1 MNRSRSY
8 YKKFYRLVA
17 VAIAVMTAVL
27 TGSLVLGDSVRGS
40 LMERVNER
48 LGNSE
53 TLIQTG
59 TGFLSDSI
67 LNNEVLSDAKGY
79 LLAEGFISSDGK
91 MIPVMVW
98 GTDIDSLKQDE
109 AILNHP
115 LSTQISNPSTL
126 TPNTQHPSPIVLYLP
141 SNNLVGS
148 GSLFISQSYSTQL
161 RLTVKG
167 IKSAQDGG
175 NLLLHNEQVRP
186 LNVFIN
192 RQQLAEALGVKG
204 KINVILSPNNI
215 TSDAFQSIWRP
226 EDSGLQNNDSIIG
239 IDRVFLP
246 QSVVE
251 TLKPST
257 RYLAYFV
264 NSLGTMPYSFVTAT
278 DKLKGDETILTDYA
292 ARRMN
297 AHVGD
302 SVTMEYYVSQGG
314 LKKLLTRSHRFR
326 VSGIVPIS
334 EFQKQADMIS
344 ADFPGL
350 SGVKRCTDWNSDLPI
365 DMSRITKADED
376 YWATYRQTPK
386 AMVSLDAV
394 GKDWIGSYGVATKV
408 MCDTARMKLLTPQ
421 SFGIAVVHPRMAAL
435 DAAQNGTDFGTLF
448 LALGFFII
456 VAAILL
462 MQNPLSEMYQLRRSE
477 IQLLSSLGF
486 SKHQVF
492 RRLFSEAVPVVLIS
506 APIGVLLGYAYAA
519 VILQLLAGP
528 WSGVVHTDGFAI
540 HANIMTVILSF
551 IISVIL
557 AIIVLALTIKGCQ
570 KSKVESQRSKVE
582 GRKEFFNSQFS
593 IFNFIRQAHQAEAS
607 QLSTFKY
614 YRHQHRL
621 SFITLALG
629 VLTVFA
635 VGVNRPDL
643 SHSSEA
649 ATGGYQYYGESR
661 IPLQYDLNTAAGRH
675 HLHLDD
681 LPSDFR
687 FLQLPKH
694 TEDEA
699 SCMNLN
705 HVETPSVLGMSPED
719 MKSFG
724 IESNLSP
731 LTSNLSPLTSNPSPL
746 TSTIPIAV
754 DSEALLWSMMKKVG
768 DTLTY
773 HASDGRK
780 VNVVIAAEYPTGIF
794 HGNAIMPIDCFRQLW
809 PDEMGSRVVLMK
821 MENGELT
828 CFSKMSLANK
838 GESGKEQSSTLT
850 PNISTLISNLTTSL
864 SDYGFTLIPSVERL
878 QHFFEVT
885 DTYLRIFLSL
895 GVLGLLLG
903 LVSLLIVIRKNLV
916 ARHEEIRLYHALG
929 FPTATIVRMFR
940 REQLVVPLLAIL
952 TGAGACLLISALLP
966 TFSFSLSTF
975 LLCLLPIVVFTCII
989 INISITQKT
998 IRQCETC

>member
-1 MNRSRSY
+1 MKNSRSY
-8 YKKFYRLVA
+8 YIKFYRLVA

-40 LMERVNER
+40 LMERVSER

-53 TLIQTG
+53 TIIQTG

-67 LNNEVLSDAKGY
+67 LNNEILSDAKGY
-79 LLAEGFISSDGK
+79 LLSEGFISSEGK

-98 GTDIDSLKQDE
+98 GTDNDSLNYDE
-109 AILNHP
+109 ATLNP
-115 LSTQISNPSTL
+115 QLSTLNPQLSTLNSNPIIL
-126 TPNTQHPSPIVLYLP
+126 HLP

-148 GSLFISQSYSTQL
+148 GSLFISQSHATQL

-167 IKSAQDGG
+167 LKSAQDGG
-175 NLLLHNEQVRP
+175 NILLHNEQVRP

-204 KINVILSPNNI
+204 KVNVILSPNNI
-215 TSDAFQSIWRP
+215 TPDTFHGVWRP
-226 EDSGLQNNDSIIG
+226 EYSGLQHNSDSIIG

-251 TLKPST
+251 TLNPST

-264 NSLGTMPYSFVTAT
+264 NSLGTIPYSFVTAT
-278 DKLKGDETILTDYA
+278 DRLKGDETILTDYA

-326 VSGIVPIS
+326 VSRIIPIS
-334 EFQKQADMIS
+334 EFQKQADVIT

-376 YWATYRQTPK
+376 YWTAYRQTPK
-386 AMVSLDAV
+386 ALVSLDAV
-394 GKDWIGSYGVATKV
+394 GKDWIGSYGVATRV

-421 SFGIAVVHPRMAAL
+421 SFGIAVVHPRIAAF

-462 MQNPLSEMYQLRRSE
+462 MQNPLSEMYQLRRLE
-477 IQLLSSLGF
+477 IQLLNALGF
-486 SKHQVF
+486 SKRQVF
-492 RRLFSEAVPVVLIS
+492 RRLFSEAVPVVLVS

-540 HANIMTVILSF
+540 HANIMTVVLSF
-551 IISVIL
+551 ILSVIL
-557 AIIVLALTIKGCQ
+557 AFVVLALTVRGAQKLNGESQ
-570 KSKVESQRSKVE
+570 KSKVKSQKSKGE
-582 GRKEFFNSQFS
+582 GQNKLS
-593 IFNFIRQAHQAEAS
+593 IFNY
-607 QLSTFKY
+607 QLSILKY
-614 YRHQHRL
+614 FRHQHRL

-635 VGVNRPDL
+635 VGVNRPDF
-643 SHSSEA
+643 SHSSES

-675 HLHLDD
+675 HLHLDN
-681 LPSDFR
+681 LPSDLR

-705 HVETPSVLGMSPED
+705 HVENPSVFGMSLED

-724 IESNLSP
+724 INISEVEGVKYKVDSVKWNCEADELANKEESKC
-731 LTSNLSPLTSNPSPL
+731 
-746 TSTIPIAV
+746 TIPIAV

-809 PDEMGSRVVLMK
+809 PDEMGSRVVLVK
-821 MENGELT
+821 VEGQK
-828 CFSKMSLANK
+828 SK
-838 GESGKEQSSTLT
+838 GESQRSKVESSNPSPLNTNLSIL
-850 PNISTLISNLTTSL
+850 NSTLTTSL

-878 QHFFEVT
+878 LHFFEVT

-895 GVLGLLLG
+895 GLLGLMLG

-916 ARHEEIRLYHALG
+916 ARSEEIRLYHALG

-940 REQLVVPLLAIL
+940 CEQLIVPLLAIL
-952 TGAGACLLISALLP
+952 TGAGVCLLISVLLP
-966 TFSFSLSTF
+966 TFNFSLSTF
-975 LLCLLPIVVFTCII
+975 LLCLLPIIVFTCII
-989 INISITQKT
+989 IYISITTKT